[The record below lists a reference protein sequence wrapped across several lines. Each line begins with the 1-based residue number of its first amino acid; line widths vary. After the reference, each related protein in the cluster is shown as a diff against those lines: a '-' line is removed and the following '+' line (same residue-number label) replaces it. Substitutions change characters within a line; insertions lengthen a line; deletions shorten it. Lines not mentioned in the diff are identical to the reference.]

1 MANFRGLLH
10 HKPVRIFF
18 AALRWFLANFHHH
31 APKNEAFE
39 DCNHFIISGGS
50 KVPEVANLRAQRG
63 HLGVIGCVNRVLANN
78 TSLET

>member
-1 MANFRGLLH
+1 MA
-10 HKPVRIFF
+10 K
-18 AALRWFLANFHHH
+18 FHHH
-31 APKNEAFE
+31 APKSEAFE